1 MVMIQRIYE
10 NDVLYNEIVS
20 IDKPVFSNTQ
30 CFTHDEFKLL
40 SSKNLLSFMD
50 YSLKLL
56 KLNNDDLTEIVTK
69 MMIELIPYTEEMDTD
84 YKDDVMKMRENDKQK
99 KYNQKD
105 KMGDDERLLYL
116 MLEKVGYVP
125 EMEQFSN
132 AFEKTETPE
141 AFNNEAQDTN
151 NNPEYSSY
159 LGENAD

>member
-1 MVMIQRIYE
+1 
-10 NDVLYNEIVS
+10 
-20 IDKPVFSNTQ
+20 
-30 CFTHDEFKLL
+30 
-40 SSKNLLSFMD
+40 
-50 YSLKLL
+50 
-56 KLNNDDLTEIVTK
+56 
-69 MMIELIPYTEEMDTD
+69 MDTD